1 MGELGG
7 LYDFECIYESRELV
21 IEVWIT
27 FVDKKQTWSYQ
38 YIHKYIASAYNVQIY
53 VRIID

>member
-1 MGELGG
+1 MGKIGG

-38 YIHKYIASAYNVQIY
+38 YINILQVHTMYKYMLE
-53 VRIID
+53 